1 MRLTAK
7 LPYTFVHVIL
17 VLFSLCMLLPI
28 LMIVNIALKTNTEFL
43 NSPLSIASSLNFDN
57 FAEAWKQ
64 GDMVTNFK
72 NSLLY
77 TGFSTVLTCL
87 VAALAAYPISRKHIR
102 GTGFL
107 LGLIGITLF
116 LPDGIVPMLFFMK
129 YTALLNTYTGYILLS
144 SGINMA
150 LMVFILV
157 GFVKNIPAELD
168 EAAALDGCGYF
179 RYILTI
185 IMPLLKPALTTVAML
200 KIINVWNDFINPY
213 LYLTDKEKRPLTSG
227 LYLFVGEFST
237 DWTVLAAGIVIVVT
251 PLVLVYLFLQ
261 KYIISGV
268 SSGALK
274 G

>member
-1 MRLTAK
+1 MNQTAK
-7 LPYTFVHVIL
+7 LPYALVHVIL
-17 VLFSLCMLLPI
+17 IVFSLLMLLPI
-28 LMIVNIALKTNTEFL
+28 LMILNIALKTNTEFL
-43 NSPLSIASSLNFDN
+43 NSPLAIARSLNFDN

-64 GDMVTNFK
+64 GDMIINFK
-72 NSLLY
+72 NSLIY
-77 TGFSTVLTCL
+77 TACSTVLTC
-87 VAALAAYPISRKHIR
+87 VAASVAAYPISRKHIR

-116 LPDGIVPMLFFMK
+116 LPDGIVPLLFFMK
-129 YTALLNTYTGYILLS
+129 YTSLLNTYVGYILLS

-185 IMPLLKPALTTVAML
+185 IMPLLKPAITTVAML

-237 DWTVLAAGIVIVVT
+237 DWTILAAGIIIVVT